1 MGLTKTVL
9 RRPVATVMLV
19 LCLIVFGFRSIMSAR
34 LQQMPD
40 MDYPMLIIYTLYT
53 GASPE
58 DINDLVTTEIEDEIG
73 SLSGIDTV
81 TGYSM
86 ENISLIIISYDYD
99 KDTDEAYNDLQQKM
113 DQIKAAIPDDC
124 EDPMVIKMNID
135 EMAAITL
142 AIDNKTQSNLYNYV
156 NNKIVPEI
164 EKITSVADVSVSG
177 GQEQYIQIELIPEKL
192 EQYGLTMSS
201 VASSVGA
208 ADFSYPVGD
217 TIVGDQLL
225 DVSAGAEYNTTELL
239 KKIPISLGSGN
250 IIYLEDIA
258 NVGLALEDAEGV
270 ARYNGNDTIS
280 IEVTKQQSATAM
292 EVSSEVKEV
301 MAELQAADPNLEVI
315 IVDDTSETIISSL
328 SSVFQTMIMAVIV
341 SMLII
346 FLFFGEIRA
355 SLIVGTSIPISI
367 LAALVL
373 MQLMDFS
380 LNVVTLSSL
389 VLGVGMMVD
398 NSIVVL
404 ESCFRSTKGKELAG
418 YRDAALEGSG
428 IVLQSIIG
436 STVTTCVVFLPLAM
450 MTGLSAMMFTPLGF
464 TIVFCMVASLVSA
477 MTIVPLCYCYFRPR
491 EKEDSPVGGIVRAL
505 QKGYRSLMDELLEKK
520 RLVIAVS
527 ILCFAVSIW
536 MATQLRMELIVSD
549 DIGQIDIDIEM
560 RPGLSVEEQDR
571 IFRQVEEY
579 ITQDP
584 DLESYLLSSGG
595 SGLSTSTGT
604 SGTLN
609 AYLLDKRSREMDEVM
624 KEWKRGLADVTG
636 ANLTFS
642 LGSSMSTV
650 MSTSDGAEYVLQST
664 QYDDLKAASDAIVAE
679 LQTRP
684 EITKV
689 HSTMENSAPV
699 VKVDIDSVK
708 ATAEGVTPALVAS
721 SLNNILDG
729 IEATTMKVDGE
740 DISVMVEYAKDQYD
754 TIDKLQGIMLTSS
767 SGTSVALTDVADI
780 YFKDSPATILRSDG
794 QYQVT
799 ITGDFLTEDSREQD
813 AIEDLLYDEVVTK
826 YMGSTV
832 VLAESTIQKMMR
844 ENFSALGGAI
854 ALAVFLVFVVMAM
867 QFESPKF
874 SLMVMTTIPFALIGS
889 FVLLYLTDVSISMT
903 SLLGFLMLVGTVV
916 NNGILYVDTVNQLRS
931 EMEMKQALI
940 EAGAIRMRPIFMTTL
955 TTIVAMI
962 PMALAF
968 GDSGATMQGLA
979 IVDVGGLL
987 ASTALA
993 LLVLPIYYAVMSVK
1007 PKKEISYD

>member
-1 MGLTKTVL
+1 MGLTRTVL

-40 MDYPMLIIYTLYT
+40 MDYPMLIIYTLYA

-124 EDPMVIKMNID
+124 EDPMVIKMNMD

-156 NNKIVPEI
+156 NDKIVPEI
-164 EKITSVADVSVSG
+164 EKITTVADVSVSG

-239 KKIPISLGSGN
+239 KKIPISLGNGN

-292 EVSSEVKEV
+292 EVSAEVKEV
-301 MAELQAADPNLEVI
+301 MAELQEADPNLEVI

-404 ESCFRSTKGKELAG
+404 ESCFRATKGKGLAG

-491 EKEDSPVGGIVRAL
+491 EKEDSPVGGIMRAL
-505 QKGYRSLMDELLEKK
+505 QKGYRGLMDELLEKK
-520 RLVIAVS
+520 RIVILVSA
-527 ILCFAVSIW
+527 LCFAVSIW
-536 MATQLRMELIVSD
+536 MATQLRMELMVSD

-604 SGTLN
+604 SGTIN
-609 AYLLDKRSREMDEVM
+609 AYLLDKRSRETDEVM
-624 KEWKRGLADVTG
+624 KEWKKGLADVTG
-636 ANLTFS
+636 ANLTFT

-754 TIDKLQGIMLTSS
+754 TIDKLQGIMLTSD

-889 FVLLYLTDVSISMT
+889 FILLYLTDVSISMT

-955 TTIVAMI
+955 TTIGAMI